1 MQSGSV
7 VISKSGSDK
16 GKTYIVIGFD
26 DKGFALVS
34 DGKRHTLSAP
44 KKKNIKHLSDL
55 GICVDLPKTDAL
67 LVTTIRRLPPS
78 QK

>member
-1 MQSGSV
+1 MRHGSAV
-7 VISKSGSDK
+7 TSKAGSDK
-16 GKTYIVIGFD
+16 DKIYIVVGIEG
-26 DKGFALVS
+26 KFAFIS

-67 LVTTIRRLPPS
+67 LVTTIRRLSPF